1 MSAKPSSSLGNLSSY
16 DIDMPFMN
24 VVPVAGIVTIFLT
37 VYNLSYLWLEDP
49 FFFSVDFDV
58 DIILNFFLIKF
69 NLNIM
74 KRQISRYRLILIISF
89 DGPIIPPWLSL
100 SHLKIYQNYDAFG
113 QLALIFYQTSYSL
126 DSFFIITASLARPV
140 DS

>member
-1 MSAKPSSSLGNLSSY
+1 
-16 DIDMPFMN
+16 MPFMN

-58 DIILNFFLIKF
+58 DIILNFFLIIF

-89 DGPIIPPWLSL
+89 DGPIIPP
-100 SHLKIYQNYDAFG
+100 
-113 QLALIFYQTSYSL
+113 
-126 DSFFIITASLARPV
+126 
-140 DS
+140 